1 MSSCAVDMTMDFKEN
16 DTLDIILDMKMDKA
30 ELEESGLPMDDL
42 TCEAMFADMQEDPEM
57 RDMQTEDLSEGSVM
71 HCRMITADQPLS
83 EIDSDNMTVTNEGGI
98 YTVVSEGEPAAE
110 EIDMNAEGADQIEF
124 SMNYRFPGEVIE
136 SDIGEVNGN
145 TVTITDPNEVS
156 NPHTITAYSTAA
168 GAGAAAGGGNAQDNA
183 GENTATENNAPAQT
197 NDGGG
202 LGILPLVLL
211 GLLGLAIIGLVVWLI
226 LRKKD
231 DGAGPSGPGYA
242 PQTQQGHPQQG
253 QVYPGQQPGQQH
265 PGQYQPGQQQGQ
277 GYPGQGY
284 SEGQPGQGYQQGQPP
299 QGHPQSQQPG
309 QAGYPQQGQPGQDDL
324 SFEPKTHPFQ
334 AQPGRGEYDPRQEQT
349 PDPLD
354 PSQHDP
360 MNKNPDDP
368 DYRPEG
374 GGQA

>member
-1 MSSCAVDMTMDFKEN
+1 MSSCAMDMTMDFKEN

-242 PQTQQGHPQQG
+242 PQTQQG

-265 PGQYQPGQQQGQ
+265 
-277 GYPGQGY
+277 
-284 SEGQPGQGYQQGQPP
+284 PGQGYQQGQPP

-309 QAGYPQQGQPGQDDL
+309 QAGYPQQG
-324 SFEPKTHPFQ
+324 
-334 AQPGRGEYDPRQEQT
+334 QPGRGEYDPRQEQT